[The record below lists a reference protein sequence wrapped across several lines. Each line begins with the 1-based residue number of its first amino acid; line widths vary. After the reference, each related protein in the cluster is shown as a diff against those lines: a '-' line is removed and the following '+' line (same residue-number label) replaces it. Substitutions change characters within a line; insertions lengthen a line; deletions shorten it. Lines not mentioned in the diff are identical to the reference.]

1 MWSSAAACEPDRGT
15 GAPVSRA
22 ASRIRPSHCPDCG
35 DTLVG
40 AATSSWQMARPAV
53 VWIDRAVGSNL
64 GHVAMAD
71 VEDDDLR
78 VLER

>member
-1 MWSSAAACEPDRGT
+1 VSLIEERERQFHERH
-15 GAPVSRA
+15 PVSARLTAPIA
-22 ASRIRPSHCPDCG
+22 ATPWSA
-35 DTLVG
+35 